1 MQRALLPNVLA
12 SLGLVFILLATV
24 MPLFKWDI
32 STVNKDFPPAYEL
45 HLKPSPWTTKLGES
59 LDDNYFFKNVRVTTA
74 NAICTNDED
83 FLDIQRSPNERS
95 LELMAV
101 NANGNVPWLISSSFI
116 VVILS
121 GIYIWWLLVWHD
133 QHPISSAI
141 APIVISV
148 VFFCLLI
155 AVLRLVGPRLS
166 APQYL
171 MISDQ
176 CQGALTLNARL
187 SKIHYETL
195 IILILGILG
204 ELSALG
210 IMLRQF
216 IRAIIQGKESS
227 RSAVG

>member
-1 MQRALLPNVLA
+1 
-12 SLGLVFILLATV
+12 
-24 MPLFKWDI
+24 
-32 STVNKDFPPAYEL
+32 
-45 HLKPSPWTTKLGES
+45 
-59 LDDNYFFKNVRVTTA
+59 
-74 NAICTNDED
+74 
-83 FLDIQRSPNERS
+83 
-95 LELMAV
+95 MAV

-148 VFFCLLI
+148 VFFRLLI